1 MAKPAETEECR
12 EKLVHQSKDLNH
24 NSGLTGEEGGE
35 APCGVAKRAFR
46 KALEYSAESTRVLAA
61 EYADALRTTP
71 RDFAG
76 KESERH
82 GTKKQTSNQFQT
94 SSTCHPKI
102 IGGQWCDALM
112 PFHKHCPIVVA
123 ERTQEGKALKRL
135 PLNRSR
141 QSALAEAKLP
151 TISIKH

>member
-1 MAKPAETEECR
+1 MAKPAGTEECR

-71 RDFAG
+71 RNLAG
-76 KESERH
+76 KKSERH
-82 GTKKQTSNQFQT
+82 GIKNRQATNSRLRQRVTQK
-94 SSTCHPKI
+94 SSEHN
-102 IGGQWCDALM
+102 GAM
-112 PFHKHCPIVVA
+112 
-123 ERTQEGKALKRL
+123 R
-135 PLNRSR
+135 
-141 QSALAEAKLP
+141 
-151 TISIKH
+151 